1 MNTTTVD
8 LRAEALVEARR
19 LATLRAV
26 APDRDPGAPPVDATL
41 GYVHRTRLRHRLGG
55 WMLLIWRAA
64 CEDASG
70 RIAASAI
77 VPMLVRRGRDRRG
90 RETGSWL
97 RNVVGAIGSDPPE
110 AMRSALIERQR
121 ELIERCGR
129 RVQARLARERAI
141 ASRVAQSNEPS
152 PAYQSGLFDRR
163 SERAH
168 RQQAGEAQA
177 AEELADIRVGAAE
190 SAADLAPSRP
200 RLLLA
205 LVP

>member
-1 MNTTTVD
+1 SGRRSTRSISSRQRPANWRCSTACARGLRSPNRTCARQILSPIGFTSGRSRGRSSPEARTMNTTTVD
-8 LRAEALVEARR
+8 LRAEALVEAPR

-97 RNVVGAIGSDPPE
+97 RNVV
-110 AMRSALIERQR
+110 
-121 ELIERCGR
+121 
-129 RVQARLARERAI
+129 
-141 ASRVAQSNEPS
+141 
-152 PAYQSGLFDRR
+152 
-163 SERAH
+163 
-168 RQQAGEAQA
+168 
-177 AEELADIRVGAAE
+177 
-190 SAADLAPSRP
+190 
-200 RLLLA
+200 
-205 LVP
+205 